1 VSAQVIG
8 DSPSNY
14 SQSVEINQGSDSG
27 IKVGMPVMNAA
38 GLVGKITKVFP
49 RRSIVMLI
57 TDPEYALSVKVIN
70 NPEAASPIGDPEASA
85 STSSTTTTTTT
96 IPKPQ
101 ATSNIPGFTPGTTTM
116 PLTTVNVTVNAPSLT
131 PTLTVPANGAL
142 PVRETGILEGR
153 GSSRVPIVRFIDS
166 AQRFGTILPGAP
178 IVTSGG
184 SLSLAPPDIVVG
196 TVSKVTDR
204 LGTAGP
210 ILEINL
216 VADLTNLSFVRILL
230 YQPITEQVKP

>member
-1 VSAQVIG
+1 MGVATRNAGVEHFDQFRVSDVC
-8 DSPSNY
+8 D
-14 SQSVEINQGSDSG
+14 
-27 IKVGMPVMNAA
+27 
-38 GLVGKITKVFP
+38 
-49 RRSIVMLI
+49 
-57 TDPEYALSVKVIN
+57 
-70 NPEAASPIGDPEASA
+70 
-85 STSSTTTTTTT
+85 
-96 IPKPQ
+96 
-101 ATSNIPGFTPGTTTM
+101 
-116 PLTTVNVTVNAPSLT
+116 
-131 PTLTVPANGAL
+131 ANH
-142 PVRETGILEGR
+142 
-153 GSSRVPIVRFIDS
+153 VRFIDS